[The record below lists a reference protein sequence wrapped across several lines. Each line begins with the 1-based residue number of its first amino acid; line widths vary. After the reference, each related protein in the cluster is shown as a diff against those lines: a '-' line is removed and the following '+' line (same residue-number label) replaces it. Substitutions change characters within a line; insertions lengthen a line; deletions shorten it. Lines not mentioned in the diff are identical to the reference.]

1 MTDYRKCWWATET
14 VKGSHCTV
22 YTYGDGS
29 TSIEWDDEALKRD
42 VKDALDNVNKPRTYH
57 PMTWDYESTLVQE
70 IVKYDLDRKKN
81 RIIKEN
87 ENERT

>member
-14 VKGSHCTV
+14 VKGSHSTV
-22 YTYGDGS
+22 YTYADGS
-29 TSIEWDDEALKRD
+29 TAIEWDDEALMND
-42 VKDALDNVNKPRTYH
+42 VKDALENVNKPRTYH

-70 IVKYDLDRKKN
+70 IVKYDLDRKN

-87 ENERT
+87 EK

>member
-1 MTDYRKCWWATET
+1 MSDYSKCWWATGT

-29 TSIEWDDEALKRD
+29 TAIEWNDEALLND
-42 VKDALDNVNKPRTYH
+42 VKDALDNVSKPRTYN
-57 PMTWDYESTLVQE
+57 PMSWDYESTLVQE
-70 IVKYDLDRKKN
+70 IVKYNLDRKN

-87 ENERT
+87 EK